1 MTKFT
6 LSNAEHT
13 TGSKDRDK
21 MLFFKLILLV
31 TAISFIS
38 YFLTTTI
45 VDAALAGRL
54 DFYFS
59 AKTRAKEFLITKANR
74 IDFQDG
80 FKSVY
85 NRNVYSYI
93 RNSEMSNFYN

>member
-1 MTKFT
+1 M
-6 LSNAEHT
+6 
-13 TGSKDRDK
+13 
-21 MLFFKLILLV
+21 
-31 TAISFIS
+31 
-38 YFLTTTI
+38 
-45 VDAALAGRL
+45 GRL

-59 AKTRAKEFLITKANR
+59 AKARAKEFLITKANR

>member
-6 LSNAEHT
+6 LSNAERT
-13 TGSKDRDK
+13 TGTKGKDK
-21 MLFFKLILLV
+21 MLFFKLLLLI
-31 TAISFIS
+31 TAISFLS

-45 VDAALAGRL
+45 VDIALMGRL
-54 DFYFS
+54 NFCFS
-59 AKTRAKEFLITKANR
+59 AKAKTKEFLITKANR
-74 IDFQDG
+74 IDFQDV

>member
-1 MTKFT
+1 M
-6 LSNAEHT
+6 
-13 TGSKDRDK
+13 
-21 MLFFKLILLV
+21 
-31 TAISFIS
+31 
-38 YFLTTTI
+38 
-45 VDAALAGRL
+45 GRL

-59 AKTRAKEFLITKANR
+59 AKARAKDFLVTKANR

>member
-38 YFLTTTI
+38 YLLTTTI
-45 VDAALAGRL
+45 VDVALLGRL

-59 AKTRAKEFLITKANR
+59 AKDFLITKANR

>member
-1 MTKFT
+1 M
-6 LSNAEHT
+6 
-13 TGSKDRDK
+13 
-21 MLFFKLILLV
+21 KLILLI
-31 TAISFIS
+31 TAILFIS

-45 VDAALAGRL
+45 VDIALMGRL
-54 DFYFS
+54 DFCFS
-59 AKTRAKEFLITKANR
+59 PKARAKNFLITKLNR